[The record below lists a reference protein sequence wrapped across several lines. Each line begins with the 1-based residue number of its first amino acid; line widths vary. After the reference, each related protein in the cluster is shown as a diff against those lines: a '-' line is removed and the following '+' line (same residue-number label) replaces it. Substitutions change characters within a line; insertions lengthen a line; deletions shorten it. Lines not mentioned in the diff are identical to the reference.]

1 MSNMVLRLSEE
12 ETELLRRIAE
22 REHRSMHDVA
32 LSAVR
37 DRLTERQRRREQVMA
52 TFDTEH
58 AELLTRLA
66 Q

>member
-1 MSNMVLRLSEE
+1 MVLRLSEE

-52 TFDTEH
+52 TFDAEH

>member
-1 MSNMVLRLSEE
+1 MVLRLSDE
-12 ETELLRRIAE
+12 ETEQLRQIAE

-37 DRLTERQRRREQVMA
+37 DRLTERQRLRERVMA

-58 AELLTRLA
+58 AELLDRLA

>member
-1 MSNMVLRLSEE
+1 MVLRLSEE

-37 DRLTERQRRREQVMA
+37 DRLTERQRRREQVIA

>member
-1 MSNMVLRLSEE
+1 MSNMVLRLSDE
-12 ETELLRRIAE
+12 ETELLRQIAE

>member
-12 ETELLRRIAE
+12 ETELLRQIAE

>member
-52 TFDTEH
+52 TFDAEH